1 MKGGASMI
9 TFRVTVDVDGE
20 SVYSHDLSHEEV
32 SNLVS
37 NAPDHESSERL
48 YFYAA
53 QHPSSSVRENVAY
66 KDKLSEEIVGIL
78 AKDKSVAVLR
88 NLVRTAKFRDIAS
101 LELLQALIGLDVEIA
116 TSIASDIESY
126 AEAGSLALAKILA
139 EHADPAVVL
148 SLAGNYR
155 APKKILEGLL
165 RYPDPQVAREAKRS
179 LDN

>member
-1 MKGGASMI
+1 
-9 TFRVTVDVDGE
+9 
-20 SVYSHDLSHEEV
+20 
-32 SNLVS
+32 VS

-48 YFYAA
+48 YFYSA

-78 AKDKSVAVLR
+78 AKDKSVAALR

-126 AEAGSLALAKILA
+126 AEAGSLA
-139 EHADPAVVL
+139 
-148 SLAGNYR
+148 R
-155 APKKILEGLL
+155 
-165 RYPDPQVAREAKRS
+165 
-179 LDN
+179 